1 MKTLLVKTGT
11 PYEIKIERGLL
22 RRAGDEIRRIPE
34 LRGARKAA
42 VVTDSNLATQAQA
55 VKASLKA
62 AGYDVTL
69 HVFPAGEE
77 SKNLSSIAAML
88 EAFAQFGLTRTD

>member
-42 VVTDSNLATQAQA
+42 VVTDSNLATRPRQ
-55 VKASLKA
+55 
-62 AGYDVTL
+62 
-69 HVFPAGEE
+69 
-77 SKNLSSIAAML
+77 
-88 EAFAQFGLTRTD
+88 

>member
-34 LRGARKAA
+34 LRGARQGRRGHR
-42 VVTDSNLATQAQA
+42 L
-55 VKASLKA
+55 
-62 AGYDVTL
+62 
-69 HVFPAGEE
+69 
-77 SKNLSSIAAML
+77 
-88 EAFAQFGLTRTD
+88 

>member
-69 HVFPAGEE
+69 HVFPA
-77 SKNLSSIAAML
+77 
-88 EAFAQFGLTRTD
+88 

>member
-22 RRAGDEIRRIPE
+22 RRVGDEIRRIPE

-62 AGYDVTL
+62 AGSRSRTSR
-69 HVFPAGEE
+69 ER
-77 SKNLSSIAAML
+77 KNLSAPTAATTTV
-88 EAFAQFGLTRTD
+88 LTRTSSFRRACR

>member
-55 VKASLKA
+55 VKALSLIHIS
-62 AGYDVTL
+62 L
-69 HVFPAGEE
+69 RFFVFDKPLKSIIVIGIQFHE
-77 SKNLSSIAAML
+77 LS
-88 EAFAQFGLTRTD
+88 FV

>member
-55 VKASLKA
+55 VKASLRAKIFRPSPPCWRPSPNSA
-62 AGYDVTL
+62 
-69 HVFPAGEE
+69 
-77 SKNLSSIAAML
+77 
-88 EAFAQFGLTRTD
+88 

>member
-42 VVTDSNLATQAQA
+42 VVPISQADLLPLLEGRL
-55 VKASLKA
+55 SL
-62 AGYDVTL
+62 
-69 HVFPAGEE
+69 
-77 SKNLSSIAAML
+77 
-88 EAFAQFGLTRTD
+88 

>member
-42 VVTDSNLATQAQA
+42 VVTSPPCWRPSPNSA
-55 VKASLKA
+55 
-62 AGYDVTL
+62 
-69 HVFPAGEE
+69 
-77 SKNLSSIAAML
+77 
-88 EAFAQFGLTRTD
+88 

>member
-34 LRGARKAA
+34 LRGARKEMCIR
-42 VVTDSNLATQAQA
+42 DSDN
-55 VKASLKA
+55 
-62 AGYDVTL
+62 
-69 HVFPAGEE
+69 GE
-77 SKNLSSIAAML
+77 
-88 EAFAQFGLTRTD
+88 

>member
-34 LRGARKAA
+34 LRGALRPPW
-42 VVTDSNLATQAQA
+42 SQ
-55 VKASLKA
+55 
-62 AGYDVTL
+62 TL
-69 HVFPAGEE
+69 
-77 SKNLSSIAAML
+77 I
-88 EAFAQFGLTRTD
+88 